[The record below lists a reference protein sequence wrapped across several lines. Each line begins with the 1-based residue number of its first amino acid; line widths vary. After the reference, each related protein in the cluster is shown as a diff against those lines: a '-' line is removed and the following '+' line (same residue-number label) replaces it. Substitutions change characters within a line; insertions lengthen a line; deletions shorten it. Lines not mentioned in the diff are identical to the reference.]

1 MPESERVAFVAEPY
15 PDGDDHVT
23 LQLGYL
29 ESSGEEQQ
37 PKQKFERFSMRRDVA
52 ELLSTMLTDLLA
64 APDAENAW
72 KQIADTSADAKCCE
86 AVEEY
91 YAEREKS

>member
-1 MPESERVAFVAEPY
+1 MPEPERIVFVAEPY
-15 PDGDDHVT
+15 PEGDERVS

-52 ELLSTMLTDLLA
+52 ELLSKMLTDLLGS
-64 APDAENAW
+64 
-72 KQIADTSADAKCCE
+72 T
-86 AVEEY
+86 
-91 YAEREKS
+91 

>member
-1 MPESERVAFVAEPY
+1 MPEPERIVFVAEPY
-15 PDGDDHVT
+15 PDGDKRVS

-52 ELLSTMLTDLLA
+52 ELLSKMLTDLLA

>member
-1 MPESERVAFVAEPY
+1 MTEPERIIFVAEPY
-15 PDGDDHVT
+15 PDGDERVS

-29 ESSGEEQQ
+29 ESSSEELQ

-52 ELLSTMLTDLLA
+52 ELLSKMLTDLLA

-72 KQIADTSADAKCCE
+72 KQIADTSADAECCE

>member
-1 MPESERVAFVAEPY
+1 MTEPERIVFVAEPY
-15 PDGDDHVT
+15 PDGDERVS

-29 ESSGEEQQ
+29 ESSVEGQQ

-52 ELLSTMLTDLLA
+52 ELLSKMLTDLLK

-72 KQIADTSADAKCCE
+72 KQIADTSADAECCE